1 MSLRAAAGKALFVF
15 LCVILSISLVYLA
28 AERVPQ
34 TYTASLE
41 FGVASSDEKA
51 KPDFLT
57 EKNLLL
63 SDEIL
68 LQVMRELNLLPASTS
83 RFRSFDLG
91 NAKTPITDSNLKTT
105 IAAFR
110 KGFGVVIDNEASLIK
125 IIYTDRD
132 SPTARKTLEVLFE
145 KYRDWRQDSA
155 PSDFDDRSIE
165 ADKEIAEKRE
175 IFLQS
180 QQRILSLI
188 EGDKNSSDA
197 LQSEKTA
204 LDAKISALKLRY
216 GPKHPALIEAL
227 KQRSEL
233 DVKNT
238 KQVETGQVL
247 QLKKKLEVDFKNLD
261 EAMRK
266 SVMLEQQ
273 KSTIPSA
280 IKILPMGDVIVQNSN
295 RYLPH
300 KIAAASLL
308 AFMLA
313 LIYLQIRSRSNFGNA
328 DNIKSILGFDSIAT
342 IPGLDGNGE
351 LPMPSGEMA
360 EKLKVLRQELKLLSS
375 EKPIKLITV
384 TSTDQGECVTALVA
398 GLGRLSARSGENVI
412 IIDADLRRPDL
423 QQALPQNSARN
434 LVDYLSGQ
442 ARIEDIIYKTDV
454 SGVHVI
460 YGTAVPNTALDL
472 ISSEKMKTLLQSLR
486 EVYDLTLLAAP
497 SSEAGPD
504 ARILSQIGDR
514 TLYCLNTGKTS
525 RKQAINGLSGF
536 NKTAT
541 SVVLIQN

>member
-1 MSLRAAAGKALFVF
+1 MSLRAAAGKSLFVF
-15 LCVILSISLVYLA
+15 LCIILSVLLVYLA
-28 AERVPQ
+28 AARAPQ

-41 FGVASSDEKA
+41 FGIASSDEKA

-91 NAKTPITDSNLKTT
+91 NAKTPITDSHLKTT

-110 KGFGVVIDNEASLIK
+110 KGFVVLIDNEASLIK

-145 KYRDWRQDSA
+145 KYRSWRQDSA

-273 KSTIPSA
+273 KSTIPAA

-384 TSTDQGECVTALVA
+384 TSTGQGEGVTALVA

-504 ARILSQIGDR
+504 ARILSQIDDR

-541 SVVLIQN
+541 SIVLIQN